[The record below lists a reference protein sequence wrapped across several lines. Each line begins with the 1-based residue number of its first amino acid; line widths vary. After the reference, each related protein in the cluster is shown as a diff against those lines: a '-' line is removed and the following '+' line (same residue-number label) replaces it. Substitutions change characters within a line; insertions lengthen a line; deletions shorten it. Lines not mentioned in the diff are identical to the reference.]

1 MSTVATA
8 TMELLSQALEP
19 LCEKIIE
26 KLANEHKI
34 EVTMEWLMDAMTL
47 PYQAKTAVATVS
59 AAKPATRTFKP
70 GDGKT
75 GCMYVFT
82 KGASKGNYC
91 GKKTED
97 GSNFCKQCAKKGSA
111 QKSADDGAAPR
122 AVSPVKRSLTME
134 RKSKADTLNLERR
147 GDGTF
152 LHKPTNLILEGAPRG
167 RYKAIAKLEGEEEL
181 ELEDQDREEATK
193 LGFITDNQAP
203 EDEDEP
209 DEKESQSVPG
219 AVTMNGLSK
228 PTPKGRFSFV
238 KKPANKE

>member
-1 MSTVATA
+1 MSTVATV
-8 TMELLSQALEP
+8 TMELLSRALEP

-34 EVTMEWLMDAMTL
+34 EVTMEWLMDAMNL
-47 PYQAKTAVATVS
+47 PYQAKTAVAAVS
-59 AAKPATRTFKP
+59 AKPTTRTFKP

-97 GSNFCKQCAKKGSA
+97 GSIYCKQCAKKGAA
-111 QKSADDGAAPR
+111 QKSADDGAAPS
-122 AVSPVKRSLTME
+122 AAAPVKRSLTME
-134 RKSKADTLNLERR
+134 RKSKANDLNLEQRK
-147 GDGTF
+147 DGTF
-152 LHKPTNLILEGAPRG
+152 LHKPTNFILESAPRG
-167 RYKAIAKLEGEEEL
+167 KYKAIAKLEGEEEL
-181 ELEDQDREEATK
+181 ELDDQDREEATK
-193 LGFITDNQAP
+193 LGFITDNQ
-203 EDEDEP
+203 DSEDEP
-209 DEKESQSVPG
+209 EEKESQSIPG

>member
-1 MSTVATA
+1 MSSTVATA
-8 TMELLSQALEP
+8 TMELLSRALEP

-34 EVTMEWLMDAMTL
+34 EVTMEWLMDAMNL
-47 PYQAKTAVATVS
+47 PYQAKTAVAAVS
-59 AAKPATRTFKP
+59 AKPTTRTFKP

-91 GKKTED
+91 GKKTEE

-111 QKSADDGAAPR
+111 QKSVDDGASPHA
-122 AVSPVKRSLTME
+122 AAPVKRSLTME
-134 RKSKADTLNLERR
+134 RKSKANTLNLEQRE
-147 GDGTF
+147 DGTF
-152 LHKPTNLILEGAPRG
+152 LHKPTNFILESAPRG
-167 RYKAIAKLEGEEEL
+167 KYKAIAKLEGEEEL
-181 ELEDQDREEATK
+181 ELDDQDREEATK
-193 LGFITDNQAP
+193 LGFITDNQ
-203 EDEDEP
+203 DSEDEP
-209 DEKESQSVPG
+209 EEKESQSIPG